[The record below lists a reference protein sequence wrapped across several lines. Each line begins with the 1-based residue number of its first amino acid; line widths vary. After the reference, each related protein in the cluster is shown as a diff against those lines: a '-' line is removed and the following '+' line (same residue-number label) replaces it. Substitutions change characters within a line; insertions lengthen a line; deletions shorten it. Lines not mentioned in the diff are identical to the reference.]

1 MLALTLACT
10 FVVPNAAYAAGDTT
24 GTIQGTVTDKA
35 TGAPI
40 AGVTVIAKSP
50 SQGASSTTDA
60 KGFYVIQ
67 NLNPDTYTVSF
78 AKDGYTST
86 TIDGVVV
93 FQTNVSKV
101 DETLQTGLK
110 VIARTR
116 SSSSSSLVKPDV
128 TSDTWTVSADQL
140 NALALGNDSHKTLYQ
155 YVGMIPGIGGSS
167 YGSQPRVHGG
177 SAADISYEFDGVPI
191 NDQVTG
197 LFTTNLS
204 TMGVGSLLV
213 TTGGLSASQGASGI
227 GIINTV
233 LKSGTYPGF
242 ADLQYTA
249 TPQYRNIYEEGE
261 YGGATRNG
269 KFSWYFSVDNT
280 DALNEFTSGQTYPLF
295 AIEQANGP
303 GKITTL
309 DINANFH
316 WRPTSKDDIQ
326 FLVQNGL
333 GEFNWN
339 YLMQRAPG
347 EAQPLTYNVCDG
359 AQAYNQAQQTTVPFY
374 DAPNYFNA
382 TTPYSSTYSGGYG
395 GTAPNG
401 QYCPEG
407 LYFGGLTDNGLNGNI
422 WHHYSGIGKLQWNH
436 ILNDH
441 SSVTLRVS
449 ENYNSYIFAQPIVE
463 PNLPQF
469 ENNNTVG
476 LGTFSYWNNNYQGN
490 LGAGMRYHVDQTCP
504 NMPYYAGT
512 PVASGTY
519 NYNSSNTVFR
529 DTACSVESGYVST
542 GYYQDRSSRIWS
554 GDLVYDNTVSANF
567 DYEVGV
573 GTQNSPDVDDIY
585 MTGWFNATDAVGSP
599 SDIWPALNYSS
610 TYPVKTSYA
619 YAQGDI
625 QRGKLRLSPG
635 IRYTQRNY
643 DYPGFVGEQWDGTCT
658 LGTHAP
664 APCTPG
670 YTPMTVAGGV
680 TSHGW
685 SPTISINYAFSRKDV
700 LIGAASDTMSLPT
713 SYVIYRNTPVS
724 MLNGPRQGSLYY
736 CGPQNPAACKN
747 TPELSINHSYY
758 LMWEH
763 TLGPNTSIKF
773 GPYFNETTNF
783 LTSYTPM
790 YLDTTNDPPQWLPI
804 QGETQGVQ
812 ANNGIRKSTGLEF
825 GLNHDDTRPTG
836 ISYWLAG
843 TWNNFWTN
851 TLSSVTTPYG
861 NVSVPP
867 SVTGAPYRSSAD
879 PAFTGSLTLDAHKG
893 ALHFYPQWY
902 FQGPTTWYRS
912 YYYINSVNTQTGAVT
927 LKPEHSM
934 GWGQLN
940 ATLAIDIGG
949 ARDWQIG
956 IQGTNILNNNSPILP
971 SCSSY
976 ADRAITTAT
985 SYAAANMGTGCGVYR
1000 PVGATSVAP
1009 GSNTHPG
1016 SDTFINVNQSSPL
1029 FFFFITKKM

>member
-1 MLALTLACT
+1 MKLLACFGRPVSALLTLALACT
-10 FVVPNAAYAAGDTT
+10 FLVPTAAYAADTT

-35 TGAPI
+35 SGAPL
-40 AGVTVIAKSP
+40 AGVTVTAKSP
-50 SQGASSTTDA
+50 SQGASATTDS

-67 NLNPDTYTVSF
+67 DLLPDTYTVSF
-78 AKDGYTST
+78 SREGYTT
-86 TIDGVVV
+86 ADIQGVVV
-93 FQTNVSKV
+93 FQTNVSQV
-101 DETLQTGLK
+101 NNTLQAGLS
-110 VIARTR
+110 VIAHTH
-116 SSSSSSLVKPDV
+116 SASSSSLVKPDV

-191 NDQVTG
+191 NDEITG

-204 TMGVGSLLV
+204 TMGIGSLVV
-213 TTGGLSASQGASGI
+213 TTGGLTASQGSSGI

-233 LKSGTYPGF
+233 VKSGTYPGF
-242 ADLQYTA
+242 ANLQYTA
-249 TPQYRNIYEEGE
+249 TSQYRNIYEEGE

-269 KFSWYFSVDNT
+269 KFSWFLSVDNT

-295 AIEQANGP
+295 VIEQANGP
-303 GKITTL
+303 GKITTT

-316 WRPTSKDDIQ
+316 FRPTAKDDIQ
-326 FLVQNGL
+326 LLIQNGL
-333 GEFNWN
+333 GEFNWS

-347 EAQPLTYNVCDG
+347 EPQPLTYNECAG
-359 AQAYNQAQQTTVPFY
+359 AQAYTLAQVTTVPVY
-374 DAPNYFNA
+374 SGPNYFSK

-401 QYCPEG
+401 AYCPEG
-407 LYFGGLTDNGLNGNI
+407 IYFGSLTDNGLNGNI

-436 ILNDH
+436 IINEH

-449 ENYNSYIFAQPIVE
+449 ENYNSYIFAQPFVE

-469 ENNNTVG
+469 ENNNSVG

-490 LGAGMRYHVDQTCP
+490 LGSNMLYHVDQTCP
-504 NMPYYAGT
+504 NMPYTAGT

-519 NYNSSNTVFR
+519 NFNSTNTVFR

-554 GDLVYDNTVSANF
+554 GDLIYDNTVNANL

-573 GTQNSPDVDDIY
+573 GTSTSPDVDDVY
-585 MTGWFNATDAVGSP
+585 YTGWFNATDAAGSP

-625 QRGKLRLSPG
+625 QLGKLRLSPG
-635 IRYTQRNY
+635 LRFTQRNY
-643 DYPGFVGEQWDGTCT
+643 DYPGFTGQQWVPGT
-658 LGTHAP
+658 GTAGTGAP
-664 APCTPG
+664 Q
-670 YTPMTVAGGV
+670 YTTVAVGGGA
-680 TSHGW
+680 TSRGW
-685 SPTISINYAFSRKDV
+685 SPTISVNYAFGRKDV
-700 LIGAASDTMSLPT
+700 LIGAASDTVSLPV
-713 SYVIYRNTPVS
+713 SYVVYRDTPAS

-736 CGPQNPAACKN
+736 CGPQNPASCSHP
-747 TPELSINHSYY
+747 PELSLNHSYY

-763 TLGPNTSIKF
+763 TLGPSTSFKI

-783 LTSYTPM
+783 LTNYTPM
-790 YLDTTNDPPQWLPI
+790 YLDNTTTPPQWLPI
-804 QGETQGVQ
+804 QGQAQGVQ

-825 GLNHDDTRPTG
+825 GLNHDDPRPAG
-836 ISYWLAG
+836 VGYWVAA

-861 NVSVPP
+861 SVSVPP
-867 SVTGAPYRSSAD
+867 SVVGAPYRSSAD
-879 PAFTGSLTLDAHKG
+879 PAFTGSITLDAHDNR
-893 ALHFYPQWY
+893 LHFYPQWY
-902 FQGPTTWYRS
+902 FQGPITWYLTTA
-912 YYYINSVNTQTGAVT
+912 VNVQTGAVT
-927 LKPEHSM
+927 LTPEQTM

-940 ATLAIDIGG
+940 ATVAVDLGG
-949 ARDWQIG
+949 AKDWQVG
-956 IQGTNILNNNSPILP
+956 IQGTNILNNNNPTIP
-971 SCSSY
+971 SC
-976 ADRAITTAT
+976 TAAA
-985 SYAAANMGTGCGVYR
+985 SNIAAANLGYGCGVYR
-1000 PVGATSVAP
+1000 PVGATSSAP
-1009 GSNTHPG
+1009 GANPSG
-1016 SDTFINVNQSSPL
+1016 WQFITVNQSSPL